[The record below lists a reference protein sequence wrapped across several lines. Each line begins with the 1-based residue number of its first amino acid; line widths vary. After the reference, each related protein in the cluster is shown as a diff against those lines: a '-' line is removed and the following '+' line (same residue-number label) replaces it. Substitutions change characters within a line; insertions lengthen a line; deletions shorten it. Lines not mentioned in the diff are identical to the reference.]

1 MPARMTLG
9 DMAKALNRP
18 TFQLM
23 HLQKTFELPV
33 LEGAAYSPAYFALLR
48 KLVHLH
54 LLGISEKSLLELWKT
69 EKHLL
74 QLLHFDAT
82 GSPTWF
88 LDEGTH
94 VRNPERRLLLTNHDL
109 GPEFLNR
116 MLQPRLDF
124 AIAPR
129 ALFSHKEVGDD
140 AQRVLER
147 YRKLYAE
154 VQSQAAA
161 EAEQLRHAL
170 RWFPR
175 IRPPRKPPGRARD
188 ER

>member
-1 MPARMTLG
+1 MAATLTVG
-9 DMAKALNRP
+9 QMAQALNRP
-18 TFQLM
+18 AIHVM
-23 HLQKTFELPV
+23 HLQKTFDLPI

-54 LLGISEKSLLELWKT
+54 LLGISEKSLVELWKT

-82 GSPTWF
+82 GSPTWY
-88 LDEGTH
+88 LDECTH
-94 VRNPERRLLLTNHDL
+94 TRNPERRLLLTHHDL
-109 GPEFLNR
+109 GPEILNR

-124 AIAPR
+124 AVAPR

-140 AQRVLER
+140 ARRVLER
-147 YRKLYAE
+147 YHKLYADI
-154 VQSQAAA
+154 QSAAVA
-161 EAEQLRHAL
+161 EAAQLRNAL

-175 IRPPRKPPGRARD
+175 IRPPRKRSDAPR
-188 ER
+188 